1 MQHQHTKRLALVLVL
16 IFIMGLL
23 TGCSAKS
30 GSAASDS
37 NSSPS
42 SSDIKQEASTDFSP
56 NAPTEAPGGN
66 AAMDTTDG
74 GFDAESAILGGESN
88 ESGVMVPA
96 DDPAVYAEKI
106 IYSADLNIE
115 TTQFDQAV
123 HSIEAMITE
132 FGGFIE
138 SSNTWGNTQYQS
150 DGTTKIVD
158 RHANYTIRVPQQ
170 RFEEFLHQS
179 GNIGNVTDTSRYAEN
194 ITSRYTDQ
202 EARKV
207 SLQTQEDRLLDML
220 SKATDVESLIMLE
233 SRLSEVRYEL
243 ESIERTLRNWQ
254 MQVNY
259 STVTLALHE
268 VALYTPTA
276 AVTRSFGE
284 KLSSALSDGWSGF
297 VLNTQYFILSLVR
310 NLPALLIFAVVIVAA
325 VILLRKFYRSRK
337 ARRMPPVDT
346 QSPNAPS
353 GEDQP

>member
-1 MQHQHTKRLALVLVL
+1 MQHRHTKRLALVLVL
-16 IFIMGLL
+16 IFIVGLL

-30 GSAASDS
+30 DSASFDS

-42 SSDIKQEASTDFSP
+42 SSDIKQEANIDFSS
-56 NAPTEAPGGN
+56 NAPMEAPSGD
-66 AAMDTTDG
+66 AAMDAADG
-74 GFDAESAILGGESN
+74 GFVDESESLGGESN
-88 ESGVMVPA
+88 EGGATATA

-123 HSIEAMITE
+123 QSIEAMITE

-158 RHANYTIRVPQQ
+158 RRANYTIRVPQQ

-179 GNIGNVTDTSRYAEN
+179 GSIGNVTDTSRYAEN
-194 ITSRYTDQ
+194 ITSQYTDQ

-259 STVTLALHE
+259 STVTLALYE

-284 KLSSALSDGWSGF
+284 KLSSALSDGRSGF

-346 QSPNAPS
+346 QSPDAPK
-353 GEDQP
+353 GGDQP